1 MARPTNTTNCC
12 HHARSCSLL
21 WIFCKV
27 KAMVL
32 CDGSCP
38 QRPDNSDGNDA
49 IRLSRVAAC
58 LSCPTERDRWQCPP
72 QSATIISMVR
82 CIYIACCVNKCLW
95 WEPPMARIQE
105 TATSHNLANGIRPRV
120 RAPQH
125 DRVRVAPETVQHG
138 GCVLFPHGQEQ
149 VGQGDDGGLFYLNTV
164 TISVAHTSSAANG
177 WRSAANGWRSAANGW
192 HSVANG

>member
-1 MARPTNTTNCC
+1 MQQLGSCAKLSNQNQVSNRPQGQNTALCKPFSLILLKVRDGRKNDHCGMSVGCRTDLCTTFWELEMARPTNTTNCC

-21 WIFCKV
+21 CIFCKV

-58 LSCPTERDRWQCPP
+58 LSCPTERDRRQCPP

-82 CIYIACCVNKCLW
+82 CIYIACCVNKCL
-95 WEPPMARIQE
+95 
-105 TATSHNLANGIRPRV
+105 
-120 RAPQH
+120 
-125 DRVRVAPETVQHG
+125 
-138 GCVLFPHGQEQ
+138 
-149 VGQGDDGGLFYLNTV
+149 
-164 TISVAHTSSAANG
+164 
-177 WRSAANGWRSAANGW
+177 
-192 HSVANG
+192 